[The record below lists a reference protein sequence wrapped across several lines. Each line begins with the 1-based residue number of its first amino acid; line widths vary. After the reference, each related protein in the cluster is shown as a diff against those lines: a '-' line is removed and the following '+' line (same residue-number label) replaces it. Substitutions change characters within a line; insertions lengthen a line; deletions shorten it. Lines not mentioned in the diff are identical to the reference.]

1 MRDLEHG
8 TLADLRTL
16 MGQPPWPRRGNW
28 QLVKPP
34 SPAAGAGYTYA
45 VNPAWWERIIN
56 VNATIA
62 TAGTAGLRTVSL
74 QLADGDGY
82 VFSTVP
88 LIRGVP
94 GSATVAGQASKEL
107 APAAVPGASV
117 AANGSV
123 TDPAAFASICQVTGL
138 AAGTY
143 QVTATVYLSGTV
155 TSADANNMS
164 IGGAGFGALVVMYP
178 GVANTPVTY
187 TASIDVGAGATVG
200 LQTLAAASGAAA
212 VYNAD
217 MVITPVQLGPCTA
230 KLPDLILKPGWTAS
244 LAITNA
250 NAADQLSAI
259 GIMTERYSSDWA
271 SGALRADAEE
281 QLRDFLAWQAER
293 GQGM

>member
-1 MRDLEHG
+1 MHNLEHG
-8 TLADLRTL
+8 TLADLETL
-16 MGQPPWPRRGNW
+16 MGQPPRLRRGNW

-34 SPAAGAGYTYA
+34 SPAAGAGYTYS
-45 VNPAWWERIIN
+45 VDPKWWERLIN
-56 VNATIA
+56 VTATIA

-74 QLADGDGY
+74 QLADADSY
-82 VFSTVP
+82 VFSTIP

-94 GSATVAGQASKEL
+94 GSATVSGQASKEL
-107 APAAVPGASV
+107 APAGVPGASV

-123 TDPAAFASICQVTGL
+123 TDPAAFASICQITGL
-138 AAGTY
+138 AAGIY

-164 IGGAGFGALVVMYP
+164 IGGAGFGALVIVYP
-178 GVANTPVTY
+178 GAANIPVTY
-187 TASIDVGAGATVG
+187 TAQIDVGAGATVG

-230 KLPDLILKPGWTAS
+230 KLPDLLLKPGWTAS
-244 LAITNA
+244 LVITNV
-250 NAADQLSAI
+250 NVADQLSGI

-271 SGALRADAEE
+271 SGSLGADEE
-281 QLRDFLAWQAER
+281 RQLRDFLHWQDER
-293 GQGM
+293 EQRV